1 MPGWVRFGMFAL
13 AAVAGL
19 LLAAVAFVALTFDAE
34 DFKSLAIER
43 VQREYQRTLAIAGEV
58 ELRFLPRLEVELGAV
73 SLSESGRGEPFAS
86 VQSARV
92 SLAPW
97 PLLRRQL
104 VVDRLQVQ
112 GLRATLVR
120 HADGRTNVDDLLGER
135 GAPGAAP
142 AAPGAAAAMRFDV
155 AGVSVGDAA
164 ITFDD
169 RLQGRRFVL
178 SKATLETG
186 RLAPGMAGELRFTG
200 HAASTQPLLD
210 VDVELSGRWLPEPGQ
225 GRHVFSDI
233 RGAASG
239 RLGALAGVKLQLA
252 GHARV
257 ALQSRGVEL
266 EGVELVLQL
275 PLAQGRLDLQVQ
287 APRLGLGGRGEA
299 GGADESGMR
308 SITAAAIVAS
318 AVLQWGPG
326 QAALRARFTLPPFT
340 ASTPRISLPG
350 VAGELN
356 VEGGAPHAQA
366 RVSANLH
373 ADLQARTVELAQ
385 WMTTAT
391 LPGAQGGTVALNAQ
405 GQARVA
411 LDTEALDV
419 QLAGQLDES
428 RFEGRWGLRGF
439 GASAHD
445 FELEVDR
452 IDLDRYRAAG
462 APAAA
467 GPEAGGVDAPLDLSA
482 LRELNA
488 SGRVRVGTL
497 KAAGVAAQQLRADLR
512 AGAGRLVVG
521 PLTAELYGGHASGS
535 LTLEAGSPPRLAT
548 QQAWSGV
555 ALGPLLNDALGRETL
570 TGRGTLT
577 LDVAAQGATV
587 AALKRALEGSA
598 RIELRDGSVRGINV
612 AQVVR
617 SAAALLGRGID
628 AQTGTGSAA
637 EATDFSELTGS
648 FRIRGGVAHNEDL
661 RAKSP
666 LLRVSG
672 SGDIDVGAGRI
683 DVLVKATVVETLQ
696 GQGGPELQSL
706 RGLTVPVRL
715 VGPLDAVGYRVDA
728 ASLLRD
734 LARRK
739 LQDKLEDKARG
750 TLPPAQQQLLEKFKG
765 LFGK

>member
-1 MPGWVRFGMFAL
+1 MFAL

-19 LLAAVAFVALTFDAE
+19 LVAALVFVALTFDAE

-43 VQREYQRTLAIAGEV
+43 VQREHQRTLAIPGDV
-58 ELRFLPRLEVELGAV
+58 SLRFLPRLGVELGAV
-73 SLSESGRGEPFAS
+73 SLSERGGGEAFAS

-155 AGVSVGDAA
+155 AGVSIGDAA
-164 ITFDD
+164 ITVDD
-169 RLQGRRFVL
+169 RRQGRRFVL

-200 HAASTQPLLD
+200 HAAGTQPLLD
-210 VDVELSGRWLPEPGQ
+210 ADVELSGRWLPEPGQ
-225 GRHVFSDI
+225 GRHVLSDI

-257 ALQSRGVEL
+257 ALQPRGVEL

-287 APRLGLGGRGEA
+287 APRLGLGGRDESGEA
-299 GGADESGMR
+299 GRAGDAGMR

-318 AVLQWGPG
+318 AVLQRGPG
-326 QAALRARFTLPPFT
+326 PAALRARFTLPPFT
-340 ASTPRISLPG
+340 ASAPRISLPG
-350 VAGELN
+350 IEGELN
-356 VEGGAPHAQA
+356 VEGGAPQAQA
-366 RVSANLH
+366 RVSATLH
-373 ADLQARTVELAQ
+373 ADLRARTVELAQ

-439 GASAHD
+439 GAPAHD

-467 GPEAGGVDAPLDLSA
+467 GPEAGGADAPLDLSA

-488 SGRVRVGTL
+488 AGRVRVGTL
-497 KAAGVAAQQLRADLR
+497 KAAGIAVQQLRADLR
-512 AGAGRLVVG
+512 AGAGRLVVA
-521 PLTAELYGGHASGS
+521 PLAAELYGGRASGS
-535 LTLEAGSPPRLAT
+535 LVLEAGSPPRLAT

-555 ALGPLLNDALGRETL
+555 ALGPLLKDALGRETL
-570 TGRGTLT
+570 TGRGTLA

-617 SAAALLGRGID
+617 GAAALLGRGID

-637 EATDFSELTGS
+637 EATDFSELSGS

-672 SGDIDVGAGRI
+672 RGDIDLGAGRL
-683 DVLVKATVVETLQ
+683 DYLVQATVVETLQ

-715 VGPLDAVGYRVDA
+715 AGPFDAVGYRVDA
-728 ASLLRD
+728 AGLLRD

-750 TLPPAQQQLLEKFKG
+750 TLPPAQQQLLERFKG

>member
-1 MPGWVRFGMFAL
+1 
-13 AAVAGL
+13 
-19 LLAAVAFVALTFDAE
+19 
-34 DFKSLAIER
+34 
-43 VQREYQRTLAIAGEV
+43 
-58 ELRFLPRLEVELGAV
+58 
-73 SLSESGRGEPFAS
+73 
-86 VQSARV
+86 
-92 SLAPW
+92 
-97 PLLRRQL
+97 
-104 VVDRLQVQ
+104 
-112 GLRATLVR
+112 
-120 HADGRTNVDDLLGER
+120 
-135 GAPGAAP
+135 
-142 AAPGAAAAMRFDV
+142 
-155 AGVSVGDAA
+155 
-164 ITFDD
+164 
-169 RLQGRRFVL
+169 
-178 SKATLETG
+178 
-186 RLAPGMAGELRFTG
+186 
-200 HAASTQPLLD
+200 
-210 VDVELSGRWLPEPGQ
+210 
-225 GRHVFSDI
+225 
-233 RGAASG
+233 
-239 RLGALAGVKLQLA
+239 
-252 GHARV
+252 
-257 ALQSRGVEL
+257 
-266 EGVELVLQL
+266 
-275 PLAQGRLDLQVQ
+275 
-287 APRLGLGGRGEA
+287 
-299 GGADESGMR
+299 
-308 SITAAAIVAS
+308 
-318 AVLQWGPG
+318 
-326 QAALRARFTLPPFT
+326 
-340 ASTPRISLPG
+340 
-350 VAGELN
+350 
-356 VEGGAPHAQA
+356 
-366 RVSANLH
+366 
-373 ADLQARTVELAQ
+373 
-385 WMTTAT
+385 MTTAT

-452 IDLDRYRAAG
+452 IDLDSYRAAG

-587 AALKRALEGSA
+587 AALKRALEGNA

-617 SAAALLGRGID
+617 GAAALLGRGID